1 MDVCILLCGK
11 VAYVCSLNVVTPGA
25 VSDPAVKWCRV
36 IYILVLQDRW

>member
-11 VAYVCSLNVVTPGA
+11 VGYVCSLNVVTPGA

-36 IYILVLQDRW
+36 IYNLVLQDRW